1 MRAAFTPTG
10 IRKSSRKQ
18 SSYEGEVGAA
28 EEGTSV
34 SALVT
39 RFLQTI
45 SGKTDEFRR
54 LEEFGTRTLAELQAA
69 GVRVRAADRLSRDA
83 THERAV
89 LR

>member
-1 MRAAFTPTG
+1 MKNITVAVPDDVYHAAR
-10 IRKSSRKQ
+10 IR
-18 SSYEGEVGAA
+18 AA

-54 LEEFGTRTLAELQAA
+54 LEALGAHTLEEIRSA
-69 GVRVRAADRLSRDA
+69 GVRLRAADRLSRAEAHD
-83 THERAV
+83 RAA